1 MQGRV
6 YACRNT
12 LQFFTIPIGY
22 FLGGLLVDNAFEP
35 LLAQVPVTGLLAR
48 LVGTGKGSGAALMM
62 LVLGFAGV
70 AVCMVF
76 GGLLRKYHWTD
87 ER

>member
-1 MQGRV
+1 MKRKKMQTEEQSG
-6 YACRNT
+6 A
-12 LQFFTIPIGY
+12 
-22 FLGGLLVDNAFEP
+22 
-35 LLAQVPVTGLLAR
+35 GLLAR
-48 LVGTGKGSGAALMM
+48 LVGTGKGSGAALLM

-70 AVCMVF
+70 AVCLVF